1 MIKKMS
7 ADLMCKIVKER
18 PISMCNIPYC
28 VKNNHCI
35 FSGNCN
41 FEKPN
46 FLIKLGWKEVTHR
59 KDENGIPVTIWT
71 VKI

>member
-35 FSGNCN
+35 FETVI
-41 FEKPN
+41 FEN
-46 FLIKLGWKEVTHR
+46 LIF
-59 KDENGIPVTIWT
+59 N
-71 VKI
+71 